1 MSFKLSKAVAPGQ
14 VFLTSHSDLRGRWD
28 PNYYRHM
35 ARFRARVKS
44 CPFPVEPL
52 ARHLTQVQYGISER
66 ATSEPVGTAML
77 RMVNLQDDAWDL
89 SALKY
94 TQMPAEALAP
104 YLLHDGDILFNRT
117 NSKELIGKC
126 QVFDLSGDY
135 VFASYLIRVRT
146 DAAALLPDYVTA
158 FLSLP
163 VGRMLIDAVSRQI
176 AGMTNINAEEIRE
189 LLVPR
194 PDLAT
199 QRRIVAAW
207 KKALSQRERV
217 EAQARQLLSSIGD
230 VLLAELGIKLPPA
243 PPAALATCI
252 FKRPFSALTGK
263 RWDPLFFHRDIYD
276 FIRSPKLKLRPLRD
290 FVHPMSTGFA
300 AGKDDQADDDT
311 GVVQIRPTNL
321 SDDRELIF
329 DRNVYIDRC
338 ELAERPLDV
347 LQRCEVL
354 FNNTN
359 SQELVGKSV
368 FFDVPGEFF
377 ASNHITRV
385 APREKELHPE
395 FLAHLLNLYQ
405 RKRVFFRLC
414 TNWNNQS
421 GVGPDVLG
429 RVLIPEISISIQQRI
444 VEKIAAKRDE
454 AKALRIAAAAQL
466 AAAKQEIEAMIL
478 GSSPKHATPT

>member
-1 MSFKLSKAVAPGQ
+1 MSFKLSKAAIPER
-14 VFLTSHSDLRGRWD
+14 VFVTTHSGLSGRWD

-66 ATSEPVGTAML
+66 ATSEPIGTPML

-89 SALKY
+89 AELKY
-94 TQMPAEALAP
+94 TQMPAEEREP
-104 YLLHDGDILFNRT
+104 YLLHAGDILFNRT

-126 QVFDLSGDY
+126 QVFDLTGDY

-146 DAAALLPDYVTA
+146 DETELLPDYVTA
-158 FLSLP
+158 YLSLP

-207 KKALSQRERV
+207 KNALSRREKT
-217 EAQARQLLSSIGD
+217 EAQTRQLLAGID
-230 VLLAELGIKLPPA
+230 DLLLAELGIKLPPE
-243 PPAALATCI
+243 PPATLANRI
-252 FKRPFSALTGK
+252 FTRSFLKLTGT

-276 FIRSPKLKLRPLRD
+276 FVRSPKLKLRPLRN
-290 FVHPMSTGFA
+290 FVRGMATGFA
-300 AGKDDQADDDT
+300 AGKDDQADDNT
-311 GVVQIRPTNL
+311 GVVQIRPTNF
-321 SDDRELIF
+321 SEDRELIF
-329 DRNVYIDRC
+329 GRNVYIDRG
-338 ELAERPLDV
+338 ELAEHPLDI
-347 LQRCEVL
+347 LQRREVL

-359 SQELVGKSV
+359 SQDLVGKTA
-368 FFDVPGEFF
+368 FFDLSGEFF

-385 APREKELHPE
+385 TPCENELHPE
-395 FLAHLLNLYQ
+395 FLTHVLNLYQ
-405 RKRVFFRLC
+405 RRRVFFRLC

-429 RVLIPEISISIQQRI
+429 KVLIPEIPLPAQQRI
-444 VEKIAAKRDE
+444 VAKIAAKRDE
-454 AKALRIAAAAQL
+454 AKRLCAAAAAQL
-466 AAAKQEIEAMIL
+466 ATAKQEIEAMIL
-478 GSSPKHATPT
+478 GTKES

>member
-1 MSFKLSKAVAPGQ
+1 MSFKLGKAVTSER
-14 VFLTSHSDLRGRWD
+14 VFVTTHSGLSGRWD

-35 ARFRARVKS
+35 TRFRARVKS

-52 ARHLTQVQYGISER
+52 VRHLTQVQYGISER
-66 ATSEPVGTAML
+66 ATSEPIGTPML

-89 SALKY
+89 AELKY
-94 TQMPAEALAP
+94 TQMPSEELEP
-104 YLLHDGDILFNRT
+104 YLLHEGDILFNRT

-126 QVFDLSGDY
+126 QVFDLPGRF

-146 DAAALLPDYVTA
+146 NEAKLLPDYVTA
-158 FLSLP
+158 YLSLP

-207 KKALSQRERV
+207 KKALGQREKT
-217 EAQARQLLSSIGD
+217 EAQARQLLASID
-230 VLLAELGIKLPPA
+230 DLLLSELGIQLPPE
-243 PPAALATCI
+243 PPATLENRVFT
-252 FKRPFSALTGK
+252 RPFSTLTGE

-276 FIRSPKLKLRPLRD
+276 FIRHPKLKLKPLRE
-290 FVHPMSTGFA
+290 FVGRMTTGFA

-311 GVVQIRPTNL
+311 GVVQIRPTNM
-321 SDDRELIF
+321 SDDRDLVF
-329 DRNVYIDRC
+329 TRNIYIARS
-338 ELAERPLDV
+338 ELAEHPLDV
-347 LQRCEVL
+347 LGRGEVL

-359 SQELVGKSV
+359 SQELVGKTV
-368 FFDVPGEFF
+368 FFDLPGEFF

-385 APREKELHPE
+385 TPRKSELHPE
-395 FLAHLLNLYQ
+395 FLTHILNLYQ

-429 RVLIPEISISIQQRI
+429 KVLIPEIPITTQQRI
-444 VEKIAAKRDE
+444 AEKIAARRDE
-454 AKALRIAAAAQL
+454 AKRLRAAAAAQL
-466 AAAKQEIEAMIL
+466 AAAKLEIEAMIL
-478 GSSPKHATPT
+478 G